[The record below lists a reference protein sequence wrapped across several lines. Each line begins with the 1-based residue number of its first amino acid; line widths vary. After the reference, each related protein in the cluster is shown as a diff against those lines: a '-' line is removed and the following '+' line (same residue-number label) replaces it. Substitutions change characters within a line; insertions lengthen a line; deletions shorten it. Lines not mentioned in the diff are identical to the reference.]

1 MPTAALI
8 LAAGG
13 SRRLGRPKQLEP
25 WGDST
30 LLGRVVSVAREMPV
44 DEIWVVVGAESEK
57 ILAETDLGDAGV
69 IENPE
74 WEEGIASSLRVGLD
88 ALTRLSRVERVVIMM
103 GDQPDVS
110 PEVVERLLEEHKRAK
125 RPVSIPKY
133 RYTLGNPVV
142 VDRSLW
148 SRVMSLEGD
157 EGVRRRGRGHPEWA
171 DAVWCDVLQPRDVN
185 SEEDVGGLRAR
196 EPAGRREFWL
206 ESAAGS

>member
-1 MPTAALI
+1 MPTAAVI

-13 SRRLGRPKQLEP
+13 SRRLGRLKQVEP
-25 WGDST
+25 WGDTT
-30 LLGRVVSVAREMPV
+30 LLGRVLSAARQMPV
-44 DEIWVVVGAESEK
+44 DEVWVVLGADSERVM
-57 ILAETDLGDAGV
+57 AEIDFGDAGV

-88 ALTRLSRVERVVIMM
+88 ALTRLSRAERALILM

-110 PEVVERLLEEHKRAK
+110 PEVVTELLASHRKAGRQ
-125 RPVSIPKY
+125 VTIPKY

-157 EGVRRRGRGHPEWA
+157 EGAMRLWRAHPEWVNE
-171 DAVWCDVLQPRDVN
+171 VWFSEQMPRDIDT
-185 SEEDVGGLRAR
+185 EADITDMRPR
-196 EPAGRREFWL
+196 H
-206 ESAAGS
+206 

>member
-1 MPTAALI
+1 MPTAAII

-25 WGDST
+25 WGDTT
-30 LLGRVVSVAREMPV
+30 LIERILAATREMPV
-44 DEIWVVVGAESEK
+44 DEIWVVLGADADRILSEV
-57 ILAETDLGDAGV
+57 DFGDAGIV
-69 IENPE
+69 ENPE
-74 WEEGIASSLRVGLD
+74 WEEGISSSLRVGLD
-88 ALTRLSRVERVVIMM
+88 VLTRFSRSERALILM

-110 PEVVERLLEEHKRAK
+110 PEVVTQLLASHRTSG

-157 EGVRRRGRGHPEWA
+157 EGAMRLWRAHPEWVNE
-171 DAVWCDVLQPRDVN
+171 VWFQDQMPRDVDT
-185 SEEDVGGLRAR
+185 EADVKEMRPR
-196 EPAGRREFWL
+196 H
-206 ESAAGS
+206 

>member
-1 MPTAALI
+1 MPTAALV

-25 WGDST
+25 WGDTT
-30 LLGRVVSVAREMPV
+30 LLGRVMELTRQMPV
-44 DEIWVVVGAESEK
+44 DEVWVVVGAESGRV
-57 ILAETDLGDAGV
+57 LAEIDLGDAGV

-88 ALTRLSRVERVVIMM
+88 ALTRLSRAERVVILM

-110 PEVVERLLEEHKRAK
+110 PDVVGRLLDSHRAEG

-157 EGVRRRGRGHPEWA
+157 EGAMRLWRAHPEWVNE
-171 DAVWCDVLQPRDVN
+171 VWFPEQPPRDVDT
-185 SEEDVGGLRAR
+185 EADVTELRPR
-196 EPAGRREFWL
+196 HPAG
-206 ESAAGS
+206 